1 MVEVETQIRK
11 VLDSTDVLP
20 PGASP
25 DPLERGIAS
34 IKVGTSGPVSAT
46 FTIIFLHCAPDV
58 VQGLQESR
66 SDTRGTDFS
75 WMHKGGQ

>member
-34 IKVGTSGPVSAT
+34 IKVGTSGPV
-46 FTIIFLHCAPDV
+46 